1 MSANEIPDE
10 LWRKILEIGVKSSA
24 FSYKDLCCIS
34 ISSHR
39 LRRLS
44 SDDCFWDLLLF
55 HDFPTHIISASSSQS
70 QSPTKFIYKTRFE
83 RDKERKLA
91 AHRRALLRKE
101 SEISEWRRRIRE
113 LESRLSEEAD
123 RLQSASLEF
132 SNLHKVRQASVALKV
147 WQPEIVRGRQ
157 KQLVEQN
164 AVPVEGRLRAVEM
177 EIKLCKQ
184 QIMGVNR
191 ELREVKHRFDIAI
204 KELESMKYHPLRDY
218 NSISSGDQGS
228 NSKTKKLKT
237 SINYSGGNQ
246 VSNGK
251 RKKLK
256 TRINSVPAIHRN
268 EDKLL
273 HSESE

>member
-34 ISSHR
+34 ITSRR

-55 HDFPTHIISASSSQS
+55 HDFPTHIISASSS

-147 WQPEIVRGRQ
+147 WQPEVVRGRQ

-164 AVPVEGRLRAVEM
+164 AVPVEGRLRALEM

-191 ELREVKHRFDIAI
+191 QLREVKHRFDIAI

-218 NSISSGDQGS
+218 KPIRSGDQGS
-228 NSKTKKLKT
+228 TSKTKKLKT
-237 SINYSGGNQ
+237 SINYSGDQ
-246 VSNGK
+246 VSNSK

-256 TRINSVPAIHRN
+256 TSINFPAIHRN

>member
-10 LWRKILEIGVKSSA
+10 LWRKILEIGVKSST

-34 ISSHR
+34 ISSRR

-44 SDDCFWDLLLF
+44 SDDSLWHLLLF
-55 HDFPTHIISASSSQS
+55 LDFPTYIDSTSSSSQS
-70 QSPTKFIYKTRFE
+70 STKFIYRTKFE

-101 SEISEWRRRIRE
+101 SEISEWGRRIRE
-113 LESRLSEEAD
+113 MKARLSEEVE
-123 RLQSASLEF
+123 RLQAASVEF
-132 SNLHKVRQASVALKV
+132 SDLHKVRQASVALNV
-147 WQPEIVRGRQ
+147 WQPEVVRGRQ

-164 AVPVEGRLRAVEM
+164 AVPVQGRLRALDM

-191 ELREVKHRFDIAI
+191 ALRQVKQRCDVAV

-218 NSISSGDQGS
+218 KSTHSGDHQAS
-228 NSKTKKLKT
+228 SAKRKKLKT
-237 SINYSGGNQ
+237 SISF
-246 VSNGK
+246 
-251 RKKLK
+251 
-256 TRINSVPAIHRN
+256 PAIPSN
-268 EDKLL
+268 KDKLL
-273 HSESE
+273 HSESK

>member
-10 LWRKILEIGVKSSA
+10 LWRRILEVGVKSSS

-34 ISSHR
+34 ISSRR

-44 SDDCFWDLLLF
+44 SDDSLWDLLLF
-55 HDFPTHIISASSSQS
+55 HDFPTPTISASSSQL
-70 QSPTKFIYKTRFE
+70 PTKFIYRTRFE

-113 LESRLSEEAD
+113 LEARLTEEAE
-123 RLQSASLEF
+123 RLQSASREF
-132 SNLHKVRQASVALKV
+132 SDLHKARQASVALNV
-147 WQPEIVRGRQ
+147 WQPEVVRGRQ
-157 KQLVEQN
+157 RQLVEQN
-164 AVPVEGRLRAVEM
+164 AVPVEGRLRALEM

-191 ELREVKHRFDIAI
+191 ALKEVKQRYDIAV

-218 NSISSGDQGS
+218 KSISSGDQGS
-228 NSKTKKLKT
+228 NSKTKKMKT
-237 SINYSGGNQ
+237 SINYSGDQ

-256 TRINSVPAIHRN
+256 TSIISVPAIHRN